1 MMGRSGV
8 EVAHDRVFPVD
19 WEAFLV
25 AVAGAKAAEAVVEEL
40 GDEVL
45 VRRSVPEGV
54 DEGAEDRLVRCG
66 RWTVR

>member
-1 MMGRSGV
+1 M
-8 EVAHDRVFPVD
+8 ELAHDGVFLVD

-25 AVAGAKAAEAVVEEL
+25 AVAGAEGAEAVVEEL

-54 DEGAEDRLVRCG
+54 DEGGAEG
-66 RWTVR
+66 

>member
-1 MMGRSGV
+1 MSGGRGGM
-8 EVAHDRVFPVD
+8 AHDRVFLVD

-25 AVAGAKAAEAVVEEL
+25 GAAGAEGAEAVIEEF

-54 DEGAEDRLVRCG
+54 NEGGAEGWLIHCERRSIL
-66 RWTVR
+66 